1 MQDAAGVLNAV
12 LGSLFWG
19 GEAVVAGAV
28 EVLEAGAAILQ
39 LVRLTGHDGLLLRH
53 TAKGKEH

>member
-1 MQDAAGVLNAV
+1 MLNAV

-28 EVLEAGAAILQ
+28 EVLEAGAAVLQ
-39 LVRLTGHDGLLLRH
+39 LIRLARHDGLLFGH